1 MNNGNNTK
9 IVESKPKPKWI
20 PKESNLSK
28 KIDEDNTSKN
38 SSESATTNF
47 IIRWNEELWANSFG
61 QPIPEEILSQ
71 CLPGYCKLCGVFL
84 KSNDASAGR
93 KHYLGEIHKEKVEI
107 ALGIKKNP
115 NKEYISHYSN
125 SYSEDKQFSG
135 PLCGKLN
142 SSLEKID
149 KNNENQKH
157 WATNGST
164 PNVGS
169 YGPPPFRGGPNGHNY
184 GPPRGHPHGPPHRPP
199 HGPPHIPPHGPPHGP
214 PH

>member
-1 MNNGNNTK
+1 MASQDIRTLLDGIKPVPSANRSLVSAVPRNVRCSKCHKYGRTDSDKQCPMNNGNNTK

-84 KSNDASAGR
+84 KSNDAKSLESSG
-93 KHYLGEIHKEKVEI
+93 KLHYLGEIHKTRVEI
-107 ALGIKKNP
+107 ELEKRTKPHEEKIN
-115 NKEYISHYSN
+115 HSN
-125 SYSEDKQFSG
+125 YSENHRFSG
-135 PLCGKLN
+135 TLYGKLN
-142 SSLEKID
+142 TSLEKIG
-149 KNNENQKH
+149 N
-157 WATNGST
+157 WYL
-164 PNVGS
+164 VIWL
-169 YGPPPFRGGPNGHNY
+169 RGKS
-184 GPPRGHPHGPPHRPP
+184 
-199 HGPPHIPPHGPPHGP
+199 
-214 PH
+214 

>member
-1 MNNGNNTK
+1 MASQDIRTLLDGIKPVPSANRSLVSAVPRNVRCSKCHKYGHVDSDKQCPMNNGNNTK

-84 KSNDASAGR
+84 KSNDASAGK

-107 ALGIKKNP
+107 ALGIKKNS

-125 SYSEDKQFSG
+125 SYSDDKQFSG

-142 SSLEKID
+142 SSLEKIGKLCCYD
-149 KNNENQKH
+149 
-157 WATNGST
+157 
-164 PNVGS
+164 
-169 YGPPPFRGGPNGHNY
+169 
-184 GPPRGHPHGPPHRPP
+184 
-199 HGPPHIPPHGPPHGP
+199 
-214 PH
+214 

>member
-1 MNNGNNTK
+1 MASNDIKALLHGIKPVPSANRSLVSAVPRNVRCSKCHKYGHVNTDKQCPMNENNE
-9 IVESKPKPKWI
+9 IVPKPKPKWI

-28 KIDEDNTSKN
+28 KVDDDTTN
-38 SSESATTNF
+38 SSDPSTTNF
-47 IIRWNEELWANSFG
+47 IIRWNEELWAKSFG
-61 QPIPEEILSQ
+61 KPIPEEILSQ

-84 KSNDASAGR
+84 KSNDASAAK

-142 SSLEKID
+142 SSLEKIG
-149 KNNENQKH
+149 KLSS
-157 WATNGST
+157 W
-164 PNVGS
+164 
-169 YGPPPFRGGPNGHNY
+169 F
-184 GPPRGHPHGPPHRPP
+184 
-199 HGPPHIPPHGPPHGP
+199 
-214 PH
+214 